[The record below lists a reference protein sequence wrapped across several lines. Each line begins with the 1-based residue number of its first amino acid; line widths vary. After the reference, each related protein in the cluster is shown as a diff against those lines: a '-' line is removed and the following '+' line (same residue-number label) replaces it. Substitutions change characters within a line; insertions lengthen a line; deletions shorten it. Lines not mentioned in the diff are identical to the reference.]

1 MLCLYLYCCQISEL
15 HSYFIGKNYNLNLK
29 TIEVKY
35 LNHIFIS
42 SSMED
47 TILTKYLL
55 LSQVVKGL
63 VPPLLKDVSL
73 SLERM
78 L

>member
-1 MLCLYLYCCQISEL
+1 MLYLYLYCCQISEL
-15 HSYFIGKNYNLNLK
+15 YSYFVWKNSDLNLK
-29 TIEVKY
+29 IIEVKY
-35 LNHIFIS
+35 FNHIFIS

-55 LSQVVKGL
+55 LLQVVKEL
-63 VPPLLKDVSL
+63 ALPLLKDVSP